1 MGSGTLLAAEWRVTF
16 ANWQH
21 LTWMLTHAQHQLS
34 IWPWPAAGAVA
45 AAAAAENRWP
55 IEAPTSRQFPHFPAH
70 TSMGTCAALRCVIE
84 IRPSSK
90 SVWVHSSIHS
100 LSHTHTHSYSDT
112 LARDVDLAFA
122 AAAAALETQIT
133 ITWNAFQSAA
143 ESVAYSSAPTARQL
157 SPQPFLPVFFLLSH
171 STHAGL
177 PAKSYWEMFLF
188 KLCVIRMDK
197 LSANQTEKRT
207 KLPFCFALF
216 VFCASIF
223 EHFHRQ
229 QPDTHKHTHIHA
241 ATHMRI
247 QMGINNWGDFHGYLT
262 FK

>member
-1 MGSGTLLAAEWRVTF
+1 MHSINCLFDHGRRQEQQQQQQKIVGPLK
-16 ANWQH
+16 
-21 LTWMLTHAQHQLS
+21 HQLADS
-34 IWPWPAAGAVA
+34 FPIFQLTP
-45 AAAAAENRWP
+45 RW
-55 IEAPTSRQFPHFPAH
+55 ELALRS
-70 TSMGTCAALRCVIE
+70 AALLKFVQAAKVFECIQAFT
-84 IRPSSK
+84 
-90 SVWVHSSIHS
+90 HS
-100 LSHTHTHSYSDT
+100 LSHTHSYSDT

-229 QPDTHKHTHIHA
+229 QPDTHTLIHTCSHTYAH
-241 ATHMRI
+241 TN
-247 QMGINNWGDFHGYLT
+247 GN
-262 FK
+262 K